1 MESKASSKNV
11 MLNYG
16 LILGVVSILISVIS
30 YALGMHLERDWKFGV
45 LGFVAMIVILSMA
58 IKKFKTD
65 NNNLLSFGQAV
76 KVGMGVAIVSSVIVI
91 IYNQIFINFIEP
103 EMMNQLL
110 EVEKAKWVEANMTT
124 EQMEAAEDMFNLFS
138 GAAISSAIAIVASAF
153 FGFIISAIAGAIM
166 KRSAE
171 DGY

>member
-91 IYNQIFINFIEP
+91 IYNQIFMNFIEP

-153 FGFIISAIAGAIM
+153 FGLIISAIAGAIM

>member
-110 EVEKAKWVEANMTT
+110 EVEKAKWVEANMTS